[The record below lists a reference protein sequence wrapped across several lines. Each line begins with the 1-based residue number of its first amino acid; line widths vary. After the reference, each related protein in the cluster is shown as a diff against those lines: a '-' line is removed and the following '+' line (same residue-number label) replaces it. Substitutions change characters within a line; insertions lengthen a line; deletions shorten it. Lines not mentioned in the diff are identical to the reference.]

1 MTKRLCCGFLGK
13 IYYTNV
19 NEEKGIMTGKKV
31 EVTESAV
38 EAVMERLLYI
48 AESKKPFD
56 GKAEIEINGFI
67 LSIDGTGN
75 QRFMEKHG
83 GKSNEP

>member
-1 MTKRLCCGFLGK
+1 MTKL
-13 IYYTNV
+13 

-56 GKAEIEINGFI
+56 GKAEIEINGFR
-67 LSIDGTGN
+67 LSIDGTAN
-75 QRFMEKHG
+75 TNFMMQKG
-83 GKSNEP
+83 ATSNEP